1 MTSTPKS
8 ERTRIAIRDAAIAS
22 FRQRGFDATTIR
34 LLAGELG
41 MSVGSAY
48 YHFPSKSHLIQ
59 ELYQQVQAEHR
70 AVVAPLLASE
80 AKLAPRLRAFL
91 HTGLD
96 QLEPF
101 GDHASEFALAALAPG
116 SDASPLSAHSEAAR
130 QSVIT
135 LLRET
140 VEGSSDRLP
149 ADVAALAPE
158 ALYRIYLALTLAW
171 VQDTSPGRART
182 RRLVDNGTRL
192 LAVALPALKL
202 PPVRRAI
209 LPLMADV
216 AKLGE

>member
-1 MTSTPKS
+1 MSTPKS
-8 ERTRIAIRDAAIAS
+8 ERTRTAIRDAAIAS

-34 LLAGELG
+34 LLADELS

-59 ELYQQVQAEHR
+59 ELYVQVQADHR
-70 AVVAPLLASE
+70 AVLAPLLARE
-80 AKLAPRLRAFL
+80 AKLAPRLKAFL
-91 HTGLD
+91 QTGLD

-101 GDHASEFALAALAPG
+101 GDHASEFALAALSPG
-116 SDASPLSAHSEAAR
+116 SDASPLSSESGPAR
-130 QSVIT
+130 DSVIA

-149 ADVAALAPE
+149 SEIAQLAPE

-171 VQDTSPGRART
+171 VQDTSPGRERT
-182 RRLVDNGTRL
+182 RRLIDNGIRL
-192 LAVALPALKL
+192 LSVALPALRL

>member
-1 MTSTPKS
+1 MSTPKS
-8 ERTRIAIRDAAIAS
+8 ERTRTAIRDAAIAS

-34 LLAGELG
+34 LLADELG

-59 ELYQQVQAEHR
+59 ELYVQVQADHR
-70 AVVAPLLASE
+70 AVLAPRLARE
-80 AKLAPRLRAFL
+80 TKLAPRLKAFL

-116 SDASPLSAHSEAAR
+116 SDASPLSAESGPAR
-130 QSVIT
+130 DSVIA

-140 VEGSSDRLP
+140 VDGSSDRLP
-149 ADVAALAPE
+149 PEVAQLAPE

-171 VQDTSPGRART
+171 VQDTSPGRERT
-182 RRLVDNGTRL
+182 RRLIDNGTRL
-192 LAVALPALKL
+192 LSVALPALRL

>member
-1 MTSTPKS
+1 MSTPKS
-8 ERTRIAIRDAAIAS
+8 ERTRTAIRDAAIAS

-34 LLAGELG
+34 LLADELG

-59 ELYQQVQAEHR
+59 ELYVQVQADHR
-70 AVVAPLLASE
+70 AVLAPMLARE
-80 AKLAPRLRAFL
+80 TKLAPRLKAFL

-116 SDASPLSAHSEAAR
+116 SDASPLSPESGPAR
-130 QSVIT
+130 DSVIA

-140 VEGSSDRLP
+140 VDGSSDRLP
-149 ADVAALAPE
+149 AEVAQLAPE
-158 ALYRIYLALTLAW
+158 AMYRIYLALTLAW
-171 VQDTSPGRART
+171 VQDTSPGRERT
-182 RRLVDNGTRL
+182 RRLIDNGTRL
-192 LAVALPALKL
+192 LSVALPALRL